1 MSKIFSLNAGSSRL
15 KFSIFEIPS
24 EEVVASGLIDRIGLN
39 DSNVVIKYNGEK
51 FTDVK
56 DVPDHDVAT
65 KILLEKLKTLGIIKN
80 FDEIAGTGHRVVA
93 GGEVFKDSLLIGEDE
108 LNQIDALSE
117 YAPLHNPAEV
127 KVIRAFHKLLPGK
140 PAVGVFDTSFHTTM
154 PAENYLYGV
163 PYEYYEKYGARKY
176 GAHGTSHK
184 YVSLRCAEL
193 MGKKPE
199 EVNIITCHVG
209 NGASITAVKK
219 GKSIDTSMGFTPVAG
234 VVMGTRSGDVDPSM
248 LAYIM
253 EKEHIDMTEM
263 LHILNNE
270 SGLKGLSGVSSDMRD
285 VEEAMA
291 KGNKR
296 AKIALDVYIS
306 AVRRYVGSYLAELNG
321 ADAIVFTA
329 GVGENSAPFREQVL
343 ADMENLGIKID
354 KERNESTKEGLISTD
369 DSRVKVYVI
378 PTDEELMIVRDT
390 VRLGHI
396 NA

>member
-1 MSKIFSLNAGSSRL
+1 MSKIFALNAGSSSL

-65 KILLEKLKTLGIIKN
+65 KILLEKLETLGIIKN
-80 FDEIAGTGHRVVA
+80 IDEIAGTGHRVVA

-263 LHILNNE
+263 LRILNNE

>member
-1 MSKIFSLNAGSSRL
+1 MSKIFALNAGSSSL

-80 FDEIAGTGHRVVA
+80 IDEIAGTGHRVVA

-263 LHILNNE
+263 LRILNNE

-343 ADMENLGIKID
+343 ADMENLGLKID

>member
-1 MSKIFSLNAGSSRL
+1 MSKIFALNAGSSSL

-80 FDEIAGTGHRVVA
+80 IDEIAGTGHRVVA

-176 GAHGTSHK
+176 GEHGTSHK

-263 LHILNNE
+263 LRILNNE

>member
-1 MSKIFSLNAGSSRL
+1 MSKIFALNAGSSSL

-108 LNQIDALSE
+108 LNQIDSLSE

-263 LHILNNE
+263 LRILNNE

>member
-1 MSKIFSLNAGSSRL
+1 MSKIFALNAGSSSL

-80 FDEIAGTGHRVVA
+80 IDEIAGTGHRVVA